1 MLAVLVASE
10 SQPKPMTAE
19 QMEEVRALP
28 WFEGWRQ
35 AVFQAID
42 RCFDADAS
50 TVDLLGITG
59 DTAEEL
65 VQKADFSQKFAR
77 KFILLNSSS
86 DQANDGDTSR
96 DELIAMAMQASFDQ
110 QVHLCLYTGG
120 NDSKAPRRIL
130 RCSTC
135 S

>member
-1 MLAVLVASE
+1 MLRLEYVSRDGTRIKSKTQL
-10 SQPKPMTAE
+10 
-19 QMEEVRALP
+19 RIYL
-28 WFEGWRQ
+28 
-35 AVFQAID
+35 
-42 RCFDADAS
+42 FD
-50 TVDLLGITG
+50 LGITG